1 MKKIHGLAI
10 LFLFSFPTLAQ
21 VRVMDRAD
29 VALNKQSVILYEHA
43 GFGGQSKSYG
53 TGQYVL
59 SDFNDVVSSVK
70 VPAGM
75 VAIIYEH
82 AAPNQGYGISVD
94 LMENVTDLSVYNFND
109 KVSYLNVFYATRDNQ
124 YVWKRNAIVN
134 GQFVSGHWERKR
146 AKPEPANT
154 IAVVSPPIP
163 GPVSTIATALT
174 VNGSNTTITTLGNQS
189 IEGKALWETA
199 RLQMGIIGNDYRGRE
214 EIGTA
219 AFERAS
225 NNIAIPDNINFWYP
239 QMPPNDHRKPAKRTL
254 SGQVTRAGQA
264 NIQGTFADFDV
275 NIDIMPYPKY
285 EYLISS
291 GHKPEFTTLMKL
303 QDVAYD
309 IKECPPSFKTV
320 EAEIAE
326 DYWPKGNHT
335 YGRARLTDM
344 TLSRV
349 GRGICVYGTWIYD
362 MGHCCHPE
370 IHPAEQ
376 LWWSDTSNNT
386 IKSSLNVV
394 CDASR
399 RFWWRSQMDDGTK
412 LKPWAEPPIKG
423 LFAIAFEYALPK
435 TVAASGVGY
444 STLKFDVGYVQHY
457 NLAEYPNANQTYNLV
472 YNGKNIVSFVPH
484 NNAFKVSF
492 EHVGTS
498 PEDNSKIRGFLVI
511 ETSVGKTTQIATQA
525 YYPGS
530 NPPQLVKL
538 PAGSDPS
545 QAPQLMEKIFFKKE
559 EGHYYFTVTQST
571 VSSGKPPVLSG
582 GGGQ

>member
-1 MKKIHGLAI
+1 MKV
-10 LFLFSFPTLAQ
+10 TDRT
-21 VRVMDRAD
+21 RVIQ
-29 VALNKQSVILYEHA
+29 KQQVILYEYA
-43 GFGGQSKSYG
+43 NYAGQSRSFG
-53 TGQYVL
+53 PGQYVL
-59 SDFNDVVSSVK
+59 TDFNDVASSIK

-75 VAIIYEH
+75 VAFIYEH
-82 AAPNQGYGISVD
+82 AAPTQGYGISVD
-94 LMENVTDLSVYNFND
+94 LLENVPDLSVYNFND
-109 KVSYLNVFYATRDNQ
+109 KVSYLTVFYSTKDNQ
-124 YVWKRNAIVN
+124 YTWKRNSMVN
-134 GQFVSGHWERKR
+134 GQFVPGHWERKR
-146 AKPEPANT
+146 TQPAPPNT
-154 IAVVSPPIP
+154 VAVVSPPIP
-163 GPVSTIATALT
+163 GPVSNTATVLN
-174 VNGSNTTITTLGNQS
+174 VNGATTTITTLGNQS
-189 IEGKALWETA
+189 AEGKGWWEIA
-199 RLQMGIIGNDYRGRE
+199 KDQMGIIGNDYRGRE

-219 AFERAS
+219 CFERAS
-225 NNIAIPDNINFWYP
+225 NNILIPDNFNFWYP
-239 QMPPNDHRKPAKRTL
+239 QRPPNDHRNPFKRTL
-254 SGQVTRAGQA
+254 SGHVERADQA
-264 NIQGTFADFDV
+264 NIQGTYADFDV
-275 NIDIMPYPKY
+275 NIDIKPYPKY
-285 EYLISS
+285 EYLVTTS
-291 GHKPEFTTLMKL
+291 HKPEFTTIMKL

-309 IKECPPSFKTV
+309 IKDCPPSFDAV

-376 LWWSDTSNNT
+376 LWWSDSSNNR
-386 IKSSLNVV
+386 IKSNLNVV

-423 LFAIAFEYALPK
+423 VFAIAFEYSLPK
-435 TVAASGVGY
+435 NTEASTGGY
-444 STLKFDVGYVQHY
+444 NTLKFDVEYIQHY
-457 NLAEYPNANQTYNLV
+457 NLIEYPNANKTYNLV

-492 EHVGTS
+492 EHVGIS

-511 ETSVGKTTQIATQA
+511 ETSVGKLTQKTTQA

-530 NPPQLVKL
+530 NPPRLVKL
-538 PAGSDPS
+538 PMGSDPS
-545 QAPQLMEKIFFKKE
+545 QAPQIMEKTFFKKE

-571 VSSGKPPVLSG
+571 VKSG
-582 GGGQ
+582 GLSTSAMGSD